1 MDTIKE
7 IKEQVAKYTEATD
20 VDFEKMAGQGGVK
33 FYEFKVDENGDMK
46 TITHIA
52 LPILSKDQRKFFEL
66 FSDLQELSAQT
77 TNKTNKL
84 TNQLN
89 KIIETASNLTGTE
102 EEKEAEIKKLEA
114 KTEALTKEIKILSMK
129 NADKLNSIRYE
140 MAYLVFKRTEKTS
153 PEKIAE
159 WIQQDALS
167 EIPTVAMRIS
177 NPPKQ

>member
-7 IKEQVAKYTEATD
+7 IREQVAKYTEATE
-20 VDFEKMAGQGGVK
+20 VDFDKMAGQGGVK

-46 TITHIA
+46 TITHVA
-52 LPILSKDQRKFFEL
+52 LPILSKDQKKFFEL
-66 FSDLQELSAQT
+66 FSELQDISEET
-77 TNKTNKL
+77 TKKTKKY
-84 TNQLN
+84 TNQIN
-89 KIIETASNLTGTE
+89 KIIEEASKLTGE
-102 EEKEAEIKKLEA
+102 EEAIELEA
-114 KTEALTKEIKILSMK
+114 KKLDAKIETITKEVKALTIK
-129 NADKLNSIRYE
+129 NADKINAIRYQ

-167 EIPTVAMRIS
+167 EIPNVAMRIS